1 MVGIAFFTAGWRFLT
16 TEEQIGKKW
25 RQRNGRKPTQHQR
38 NKQYREQGST
48 VFTRC
53 IFRQANG
60 RKGSHGNHCRP
71 EQWPFGLGDNVRCS
85 LQARSA
91 FLRANQNPLDHH
103 NRIIHQHP

>member
-48 VFTRC
+48 VFTRDKPRLE
-53 IFRQANG
+53 IEFT
-60 RKGSHGNHCRP
+60 S
-71 EQWPFGLGDNVRCS
+71 S
-85 LQARSA
+85 T
-91 FLRANQNPLDHH
+91 
-103 NRIIHQHP
+103 